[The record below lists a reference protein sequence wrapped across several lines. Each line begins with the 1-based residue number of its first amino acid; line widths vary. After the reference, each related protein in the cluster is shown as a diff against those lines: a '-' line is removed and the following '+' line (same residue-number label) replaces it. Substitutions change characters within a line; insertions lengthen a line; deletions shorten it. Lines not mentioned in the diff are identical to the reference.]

1 LDTNVAGVHF
11 TLNMETALTSETL
24 ISYHN
29 TARRCVTTQ
38 KTLTS
43 IFTALKAS
51 NFARNI
57 VDVTVLADYIS
68 SRNISATSS
77 CSDGR

>member
-1 LDTNVAGVHF
+1 
-11 TLNMETALTSETL
+11 
-24 ISYHN
+24 
-29 TARRCVTTQ
+29 
-38 KTLTS
+38 LTS